1 MSKIKRFVINKATG
15 NLSIFIDD
23 APANLSDNQQADI
36 HAIDLSFEYL
46 RVFSPSNDKGQP
58 TGTTPKVYHKKQVQ
72 LQVEVKGVEERK
84 FQLKSIVVI
93 PTEVV
98 LPGEKENRTL
108 FIDCHCHLDRLFHNS
123 GHRDTLEEYFIKKKR
138 PVSPSFAGCVTLFCN
153 P

>member
-72 LQVEVKGVEERK
+72 LVKIESVGTHGYRFIFDDEYSNIYNSDYLQLLALEYQQRWQRYLESTSTAINSREATIEFKEVK
-84 FQLKSIVVI
+84 
-93 PTEVV
+93 
-98 LPGEKENRTL
+98 
-108 FIDCHCHLDRLFHNS
+108 
-123 GHRDTLEEYFIKKKR
+123 
-138 PVSPSFAGCVTLFCN
+138 
-153 P
+153 